1 MLCEKAIAA
10 KSSTGH
16 SVVAVNGCIEVIT
29 ASSVNIG
36 QAVDFEK
43 LDLLL
48 LNVNDVSILCMYV
61 LYRIIYTLIWY
72 SSDVL
77 C

>member
-36 QAVDFEK
+36 QAVDFEN
-43 LDLLL
+43 LDLVL
-48 LNVNDVSILCMYV
+48 LNVKDVSILCCTYC
-61 LYRIIYTLIWY
+61 IE
-72 SSDVL
+72 
-77 C
+77 

>member
-29 ASSVNIG
+29 ASSVVAVNGCIEVITASSVNIG
-36 QAVDFEK
+36 QAVDFEN
-43 LDLLL
+43 LDLVL
-48 LNVNDVSILCMYV
+48 LNVKDVSILCYV
-61 LYRIIYTLIWY
+61 RT
-72 SSDVL
+72 V
-77 C
+77 

>member
-36 QAVDFEK
+36 QAVGFEN
-43 LDLLL
+43 LDLIL
-48 LNVNDVSILCMYV
+48 LNVKDVSILCYV
-61 LYRIIYTLIWY
+61 HT
-72 SSDVL
+72 V
-77 C
+77 

>member
-1 MLCEKAIAA
+1 M
-10 KSSTGH
+10 
-16 SVVAVNGCIEVIT
+16 AVNGCIEVIT

-48 LNVNDVSILCMYV
+48 LNVKDESISCMYV

-72 SSDVL
+72 SPDIL